1 MLNNYPFHLSLYA
14 FQVYWN
20 SFYNCNNGIYS
31 NKFQTIIKDYFGK
44 YCKVLVFRRPFT
56 KPVHFLSYLQC
67 PVVFKNTALMCPILS
82 SIKNVL
88 RNNYIFV
95 QKIIWVFPFF

>member
-1 MLNNYPFHLSLYA
+1 MRFK
-14 FQVYWN
+14 FI
-20 SFYNCNNGIYS
+20 GILFIIAIMVYS

-82 SIKNVL
+82 SIENVL